1 MKPIIIIMLSL
12 LLATMNFNIQ
22 AQTIQS
28 DDFYLSFKVDGK
40 WRISKSFGKNKSTLT
55 ARKGRLKLIYDQYGG
70 FPQNPKSFF
79 DRYLKRLKPN
89 KHSLIK
95 YTKEMLGH
103 EGQIHKEYYASG
115 YGRYKGKR
123 RGFLLASFFIDNT
136 NCMVLI
142 LSDVKHFKK
151 NLPVMKKI
159 LRL

>member
-1 MKPIIIIMLSL
+1 MKLFIIIILSL
-12 LLATMNFNIQ
+12 LITINLNIQ

-28 DDFYLSFKVDGK
+28 DDFYLSFKVEGK

-55 ARKGRLKLIYDQYGG
+55 TIKGRLKLIYDQYGG
-70 FPQNPKSFF
+70 FPKNPKSFF

-115 YGRYKGKR
+115 YGIYKGKR

>member
-12 LLATMNFNIQ
+12 FFTVNTQ

-28 DDFYLSFKVDGK
+28 DDFYLSFEVNGK
-40 WRISKSFGKNKSTLT
+40 WRISKHYYKNKSTLT
-55 ARKGRLKLIYDQYGG
+55 AIKGKLKLIYDQYGG
-70 FPQNPKSFF
+70 FPKNPKSFF

-151 NLPVMKKI
+151 NLPIMKNI